1 MWGGGGG
8 VAMCCLMHSELFTL
22 LTGWKYDRVLLWQKS
37 SFRVPTSFG
46 KFFSIMALPEVMTD
60 GTPYMGIS
68 PGRAHPR
75 THRPGAR
82 ARAPINA
89 LHLAALHRTRPGRM
103 SLTKCVFGCK
113 GKITLFS
120 FPKGTQHYVNSGC
133 SLFLNEWCI
142 YIALYC
148 VLLHTQ
154 SVLQSCWGGLSSTK
168 TSVQHPLGCCDAAT
182 GQRRQCAHHT
192 PATGVEERES

>member
-1 MWGGGGG
+1 
-8 VAMCCLMHSELFTL
+8 MCCFMHSELFTL
-22 LTGWKYDRVLLWQKS
+22 LMSWKYDRVFLWQKS
-37 SFRVPTSFG
+37 SFQVPTSFG
-46 KFFSIMALPEVMTD
+46 KFFSIMALPEVMKD

-89 LHLAALHRTRPGRM
+89 FHLAALHGTRPGRM

-113 GKITLFS
+113 GNITLFS

-133 SLFLNEWCI
+133 SLFLNE
-142 YIALYC
+142 
-148 VLLHTQ
+148 
-154 SVLQSCWGGLSSTK
+154 
-168 TSVQHPLGCCDAAT
+168 
-182 GQRRQCAHHT
+182 
-192 PATGVEERES
+192 